1 MRELQAKIDKTSMCV
16 SSILLGAMMA
26 IIAYNVV
33 ARFTGGG
40 IKWYME
46 SAQYLNVWGMFIA
59 GIGLCVTSDHLRIT
73 LMEDLLPGR
82 WKTGNKI
89 LVGIVTFLFY
99 AFLTYGTYLLASRSK
114 QVISTMQNLKMA
126 YVYWLMPISSGLS
139 AVSVILGLVIQ
150 LKEKDEDG
158 GNEYDRVFID

>member
-1 MRELQAKIDKTSMCV
+1 MRELQAKIDKTSMYV
-16 SSILLGAMMA
+16 SSILLGAMMT

-139 AVSVILGLVIQ
+139 AVSVIFGLIIQ
-150 LKEKDEDG
+150 LKEKDKDG
-158 GNEYDRVFID
+158 GNEYDSVFID